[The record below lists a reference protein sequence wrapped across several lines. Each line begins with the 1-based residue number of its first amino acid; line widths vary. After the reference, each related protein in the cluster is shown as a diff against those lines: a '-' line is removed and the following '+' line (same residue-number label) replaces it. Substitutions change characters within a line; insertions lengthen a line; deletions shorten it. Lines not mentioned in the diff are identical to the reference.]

1 MRSLALQS
9 AGEIRNLTIT
19 LMMKLVALTLV
30 ASACVASAQDWTR
43 FRGPNGSGV
52 SATKTIPAQW
62 TEKDFRWKQALPGTG
77 HSSPV
82 LWGEK
87 VFVTSC
93 EERSGQFQVLC
104 LNANDGRQL
113 WRKEFPL
120 TTFRKNNLNTFA
132 SSTPTVDA
140 ERVYVCRTDSAQI
153 SLLALD
159 HRGEVTWQ
167 RQLGPF
173 KAQHGSG
180 TSPILHD
187 GLVVLANE
195 QDGDSFIV
203 ALDAR
208 TGETRW
214 QTPREPT
221 EAAYSTPCVFQ
232 PKTGRPELVFASGSH
247 GLYALASD
255 TGKVLWDFPAAFDKR
270 SVSSPLIAGELI
282 LGSCGSGGGGN
293 YVIAVRP
300 GIAGGTPAGRVYEV
314 RKSAPYVPTSVCVGE
329 WLYLWS
335 DGGIVSRVHAASGEV
350 KWQERVGGN
359 YFGSPVWVDGRLFC
373 VSRNGEVVVVAAGEK
388 FELLARNPLGETT
401 HSTPAVAGGRMFIHT
416 SGHLYCVGGN
426 PVVE

>member
-1 MRSLALQS
+1 
-9 AGEIRNLTIT
+9 
-19 LMMKLVALTLV
+19 MMKLVALALAVSTGM
-30 ASACVASAQDWTR
+30 AGAQEWTR

-52 SATKTIPAQW
+52 SAAKTIPAQW

-82 LWGEK
+82 VWGEK

-104 LNANDGRQL
+104 LNANDGRPL

-153 SLLALD
+153 NLLALD
-159 HRGEVTWQ
+159 HRGELIWQ
-167 RQLGPF
+167 RELGPF

-232 PKTGRPELVFASGSH
+232 PKTGQPELVFASGSH
-247 GLYALASD
+247 GLYALAPD

-270 SVSSPLIAGELI
+270 SVSSPLVVGELI
-282 LGSCGSGGGGN
+282 LGGCGSGGGGN

-300 GIAGGTPAGRVYEV
+300 GVAGGTPAGRVYEV

-335 DGGIVSRVHAASGEV
+335 DGGIVSRVHAATGEV

-401 HSTPAVAGGRMFIHT
+401 HSTPAVAGSRMFIHT